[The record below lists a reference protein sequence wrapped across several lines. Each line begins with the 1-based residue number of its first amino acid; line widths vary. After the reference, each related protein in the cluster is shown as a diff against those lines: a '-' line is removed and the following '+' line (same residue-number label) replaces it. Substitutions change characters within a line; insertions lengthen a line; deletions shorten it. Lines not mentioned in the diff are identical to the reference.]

1 MKHQRN
7 ANSARKPSPKGRR
20 IQRRGVAERRQLLDR
35 YERSGLSQKAF
46 CLRHGVALS
55 TLQYWRRRARDMGQE
70 PTPSFVEI
78 PQVTGMAQALSVEAA
93 VFIDLERLAISPQ
106 CGFATSVVGN
116 ALTQDDERAKL
127 ETIARAS
134 AVIWG

>member
-7 ANSARKPSPKGRR
+7 AHSARKPSPKGRR

-46 CLRHGVALS
+46 CLRHAIALS
-55 TLQYWRRRARDMGQE
+55 TLQYWRRRARDTDQA

-78 PQVTGMAQALSVEAA
+78 PQVTGMARALSGEAA
-93 VFIDLERLAISPQ
+93 VIIELPGGVRLEVPAGTDAQWLS
-106 CGFATSVVGN
+106 GLV
-116 ALTQDDERAKL
+116 RAMG
-127 ETIARAS
+127 R
-134 AVIWG
+134 V

>member
-20 IQRRGVAERRQLLDR
+20 IQRRGIAEKRQLLDR

-55 TLQYWRRRARDMGQE
+55 TLQYWRRRARDTDQE

-78 PQVTGMAQALSVEAA
+78 PQVTGIAGVRSVEAA
-93 VFIDLERLAISPQ
+93 VFIELPGGVRLEVPAGTDAQWLS
-106 CGFATSVVGN
+106 G
-116 ALTQDDERAKL
+116 LLRAMG
-127 ETIARAS
+127 T
-134 AVIWG
+134 V

>member
-20 IQRRGVAERRQLLDR
+20 NQRRSVTERRRLLAR

-55 TLQYWRRRARDMGQE
+55 TLQYWRRRARDTDQE
-70 PTPSFVEI
+70 PTPTFVEI
-78 PQVTGMAQALSVEAA
+78 SQVTGTAGVRSVEAA
-93 VFIDLERLAISPQ
+93 VFIELPGGVRLEVPAGTDAQWLSGLVRSM
-106 CGFATSVVGN
+106 GRV
-116 ALTQDDERAKL
+116 
-127 ETIARAS
+127 
-134 AVIWG
+134 

>member
-46 CLRHGVALS
+46 CQRHGVALS
-55 TLQYWRRRARDMGQE
+55 TLQYWRRRARGTDQE

-78 PQVTGMAQALSVEAA
+78 PQVSGMARALSSE
-93 VFIDLERLAISPQ
+93 
-106 CGFATSVVGN
+106 G
-116 ALTQDDERAKL
+116 
-127 ETIARAS
+127 
-134 AVIWG
+134 AVIIEVPGGVRFEVPTGTDAQWLSGLLRAMGRM